1 MCRFAVDFY
10 TELYSADSLNDQCR
24 HELLQDLPELSIE
37 KKKLLEAQ
45 LTFNELTSAVMDLSS
60 GRVPGI
66 DGLPAEFNKC
76 FWTIIGHDFLKLLR
90 NV

>member
-45 LTFNELTSAVMDLSS
+45 LTFNELTAAVMDLSS
-60 GRVPGI
+60 
-66 DGLPAEFNKC
+66 DGYQELM
-76 FWTIIGHDFLKLLR
+76 DFLPNFINVFGLLL
-90 NV
+90 VMIF

>member
-37 KKKLLEAQ
+37 KKKNFWKHNLLSM
-45 LTFNELTSAVMDLSS
+45 N
-60 GRVPGI
+60 
-66 DGLPAEFNKC
+66 
-76 FWTIIGHDFLKLLR
+76 
-90 NV
+90 